1 MKQKITGGYG
11 EFMKKIMV
19 GLVLGVAWIMPGLSA
34 GVITAATGLYEPIV
48 HALANFPKEYQ
59 KSIRLLFPLGLGT
72 GIGLL
77 LFSRALQELL
87 VIAECSVLY
96 LFLGLVAGSIP
107 ALFKEANQSGF
118 RKPFFGV
125 ALFTFGLV
133 VATGYLLPGLSRTGG
148 GTELNGLASFLSG
161 AILAFGSIVPG
172 ISSSLILMYL
182 GFYDQL
188 LAALTG
194 LKLRILALAGAG
206 FVVIAL
212 LMLKLVDYVFR
223 KYRSFAYYGVVGV
236 LFGFMVL
243 TFPGFRPGV
252 ALVLDLVLF
261 AAGATL
267 SFGMAYLSAKQQQT
281 PSPQ

>member
-77 LFSRALQELL
+77 LFSRALQEQL

-96 LFLGLVAGSIP
+96 LFLGLVAGSIRLCLKRP
-107 ALFKEANQSGF
+107 TRGF
-118 RKPFFGV
+118 RKPFLGWRFI
-125 ALFTFGLV
+125 LGLV
-133 VATGYLLPGLSRTGG
+133 VATGYLLLGLSRTGG